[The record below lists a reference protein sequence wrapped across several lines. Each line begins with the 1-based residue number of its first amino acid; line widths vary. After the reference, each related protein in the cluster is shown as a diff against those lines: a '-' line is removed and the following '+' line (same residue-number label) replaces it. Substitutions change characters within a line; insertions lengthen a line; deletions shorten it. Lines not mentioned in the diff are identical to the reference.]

1 MAAACSSGDDGGGSF
16 SAGQLSAGG
25 GGGQTTSDSDPG
37 SASATTTTTQGS
49 GSAGPG
55 TSTSTTTSGTD
66 SGGESDGA
74 TTAAET
80 EGEDTELD
88 CADGLGNLCGNP
100 NDLGNLAVGDQKMS
114 PEVTIITPGLS
125 DWYKVSFQAVQ
136 RPGGGVPT
144 IKFATNDAGAFRF
157 DINTGAPCDGQ
168 AASCGDGGDGGL
180 ATGLTEWTF
189 ADDLPE
195 CCTPPGESQV
205 PWPGVLYLR
214 VYRIDAGQTCGK
226 YQLALSR

>member
-37 SASATTTTTQGS
+37 SASATTTTTTQGS
-49 GSAGPG
+49 GSAGS
-55 TSTSTTTSGTD
+55 STSTTTSGTG
-66 SGGESDGA
+66 SGESDGA
-74 TTAAET
+74 TTAEET

-125 DWYKVSFQAVQ
+125 DWYKVTFQAVQ

-144 IKFATNDAGAFRF
+144 IKFATNDADAFRF

-226 YQLALSR
+226 YQLTLSR